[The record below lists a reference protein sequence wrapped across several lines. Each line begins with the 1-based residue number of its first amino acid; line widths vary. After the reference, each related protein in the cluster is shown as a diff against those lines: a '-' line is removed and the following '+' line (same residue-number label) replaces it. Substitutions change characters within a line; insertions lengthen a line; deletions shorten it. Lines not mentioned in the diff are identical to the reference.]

1 MPKGHGRTAPSIAVP
16 AEDDVSERPL
26 RFRVQALVT
35 MNADSD
41 PVEATVYDVSE
52 TGLKIIT
59 DGEIAIGPITVKM
72 VGFPI
77 FSGRVRW
84 QCARYAG
91 IEFSNP
97 IPTHYLATWLHSHG
111 YSRS

>member
-1 MPKGHGRTAPSIAVP
+1 MPEDQGRMAPCIAES
-16 AEDDVSERPL
+16 AEDDPWERLP

-35 MNADSD
+35 MNAETD

-59 DGEIAIGPITVKM
+59 DGEIALGPITVKM

-77 FSGRVRW
+77 FSGQVRW
-84 QCARYAG
+84 QTAHYAG
-91 IEFSNP
+91 IEFFNP
-97 IPTHYLATWLHSHG
+97 LPTQYLTTWLQLHG
-111 YSRS
+111 LSRR